1 MQNPHPMD
9 IPFSELF
16 ERNTSIIPKPK
27 IKMLENAGVKTPR
40 DFVLSDE
47 KMLRQMIG
55 KGAFERVK
63 QISFSLGGA

>member
-1 MQNPHPMD
+1 MQHRHPMD
-9 IPFSELF
+9 ITFSELF
-16 ERNTSIIPKPK
+16 ERNPSFLTKPK
-27 IKMLENAGVKTPR
+27 IKLLETAGVKTPR
-40 DFVLSDE
+40 DFVLTDE